1 MTDIKNQQC
10 VEDRRCVED
19 RQPLPLA
26 ITMGCP
32 VGIGPEI
39 VLKLYDHLGRR
50 CAMVPVVVGD
60 PRVLEATARLL
71 GLESNIVIWR
81 PGAVIEPGTVP
92 VWPLSSLDY
101 RRLKWGQPDR
111 ETGRAMGMYVQET
124 VRAIQQGVFSGLVT
138 CPISKSAL
146 QLGGYPYPGHTEM
159 LADLT
164 GTDRFLMMMAG
175 SRLKVVLVTI
185 HEPLAR
191 VAGQITRERVE
202 NCIRLTVSAL
212 EKDFGVCRPRIAIA
226 GLNPHAGEDGMF
238 GLEEETVL
246 GPVIES
252 LNRSGGC
259 LVSGPWPPDTVF
271 YRGARG
277 EWDAV
282 VAMYHDQG
290 LIPFKLLHF
299 HDGVNVTLGLP
310 IVRTSVDHGTAYDIA
325 GRGVADPSSLEA
337 AWKMAAEIVRNRADH
352 ENKGMGLS

>member
-1 MTDIKNQQC
+1 
-10 VEDRRCVED
+10 
-19 RQPLPLA
+19 
-26 ITMGCP
+26 MGCP

-39 VLKLYDHLGRR
+39 ILKLYTHLGRD
-50 CAMVPVVVGD
+50 CGTPPVVAGD
-60 PRVLEATARLL
+60 PGILEATALLL
-71 GLESNIVIWR
+71 GLEPEIVRWR
-81 PGAVIEPGTVP
+81 PGAAIEPGTVP
-92 VWPLSSLDY
+92 VWPLSALDPTA
-101 RRLKWGQPDR
+101 LQWGHPNR
-111 ETGRAMGMYVQET
+111 ETGRAMGLYIQET
-124 VRAIQQGVFSGLVT
+124 VRAIQEGEFSGLVT

-164 GTDRFLMMMAG
+164 GADRFLMMMAG

-191 VAGQITRERVE
+191 VAELITRERVE
-202 NCIRLTVSAL
+202 RCIRLTSAAL
-212 EKDFGVCRPRIAIA
+212 ERDFGVRRPRIAVA

-238 GLEEETVL
+238 GREEETVL
-246 GPVIES
+246 GPVIEA
-252 LNRSGGC
+252 LNRTGPS
-259 LVSGPWPPDTVF
+259 LISGPWPPDTVF

-277 EWDAV
+277 AWDAV

-290 LIPFKLLHF
+290 LVPFKLLHF

-337 AWKMAAEIVRNRADH
+337 AWKMAAEIVRNRAEH
-352 ENKGMGLS
+352 ETNPMEPS

>member
-1 MTDIKNQQC
+1 M
-10 VEDRRCVED
+10 E
-19 RQPLPLA
+19 RQKPLA

-39 VLKLYDHLGRR
+39 ILKFYAHLGRD
-50 CAMVPVVVGD
+50 CGTPPVVAGD
-60 PRVLEATARLL
+60 PGILEATARLL
-71 GLESNIVIWR
+71 GLEPAIVRWR
-81 PGAVIEPGTVP
+81 PGAGIEPGTVP
-92 VWPLSSLDY
+92 VWPLSALDPASLQ
-101 RRLKWGQPDR
+101 WGHPNR
-111 ETGRAMGMYVQET
+111 ETGRAMGLYIQET
-124 VRAIQQGVFSGLVT
+124 VRTIQEGLFSGLVT

-164 GTDRFLMMMAG
+164 GTERFLMMMAG

-191 VAGQITRERVE
+191 VAELVTRERVE
-202 NCIRLTVSAL
+202 RCIRLTAAAL
-212 EKDFGVCRPRIAIA
+212 ERDFGLRRPRIAVA

-238 GLEEETVL
+238 GREEETVL
-246 GPVIES
+246 APVIEA
-252 LNRSGGC
+252 LNRTGSSQ
-259 LVSGPWPPDTVF
+259 VSGPWPPDTVF

-277 EWDAV
+277 AWDAV

-299 HDGVNVTLGLP
+299 NDGVNLTLGLP

-337 AWKMAAEIVRNRADH
+337 AWKMAAEIVHNRAEY
-352 ENKGMGLS
+352 ENNPMEPS